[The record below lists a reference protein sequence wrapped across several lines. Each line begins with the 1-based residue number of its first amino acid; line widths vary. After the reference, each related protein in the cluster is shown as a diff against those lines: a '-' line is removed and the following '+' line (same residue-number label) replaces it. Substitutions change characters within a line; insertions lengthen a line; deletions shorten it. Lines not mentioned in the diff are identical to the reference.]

1 MKKNIV
7 IVILGLFPLLC
18 FSQKIRKHEID
29 KFTKSEVIET
39 SSETLYK
46 SYYFGVINHKFDFCI
61 RKVNDTF
68 CMPAD
73 ILMDDMVKYTE
84 DDGVSFLL
92 DNDEVV
98 RLVTNYSGI
107 GAEKFGSGY
116 WFHTSFDMTA
126 ADVEKLKGHKV
137 LSVRITYLGG
147 YCDKDLKGG
156 KQVLI
161 QKMLKLFD
169 KK

>member
-1 MKKNIV
+1 MKKILV
-7 IVILGLFPLLC
+7 IVILGLFPSLC
-18 FSQKIRKHEID
+18 FSQKIKKHEID
-29 KFTKSEVIET
+29 KFTKSEIMET
-39 SSETLYK
+39 STETLYK
-46 SYYFGVINHKFDFCI
+46 TYYIQIDHKFDFCI
-61 RKVNDTF
+61 RKVDDTYS
-68 CMPAD
+68 MPAD

-84 DDGVSFLL
+84 NDGVSFLL

-98 RLVTNYSGI
+98 RLATNYSGI
-107 GAEKFGSGY
+107 GAEEFGQGY

-126 ADVEKLKGHKV
+126 ADVEKLKNHKV

-147 YCDKDLKGG
+147 YYDKDLKGG

-169 KK
+169 K

>member
-7 IVILGLFPLLC
+7 IVILGLFPTLC
-18 FSQKIRKHEID
+18 FSQKIKKHEID
-29 KFTKSEVIET
+29 KFTKSEIMET
-39 SSETLYK
+39 STETLYK
-46 SYYFGVINHKFDFCI
+46 TYLIAMNHKFDFCI
-61 RKVNDTF
+61 RKVGDTF
-68 CMPAD
+68 SMPAD
-73 ILMDDMVKYTE
+73 ILMDDIVKYSE

-98 RLVTNYSGI
+98 MLATNYSGI
-107 GAEKFGSGY
+107 GAEKFGQGY

-126 ADVEKLKGHKV
+126 EDVEKLKNHKV

-147 YCDKDLKGG
+147 YYDKDLKGG

-161 QKMLKLFD
+161 QKMLELFD
-169 KK
+169 K